1 MYSWDYMFF
10 HLGGGVLSVPF
21 GLYLSGSFG
30 GAALL
35 LLTGI
40 QGELGNGAGCGGSE
54 HFYPDVGTEEFK
66 IFSI

>member
-1 MYSWDYMFF
+1 MFF

-21 GLYLSGSFG
+21 GFTIRKFG

-35 LLTGI
+35 LVTGI
-40 QGELGNGAGCGGSE
+40 RGTGGWSRGAVAPE
-54 HFYPDVGTEEFK
+54 HFYPNVGTEEFK